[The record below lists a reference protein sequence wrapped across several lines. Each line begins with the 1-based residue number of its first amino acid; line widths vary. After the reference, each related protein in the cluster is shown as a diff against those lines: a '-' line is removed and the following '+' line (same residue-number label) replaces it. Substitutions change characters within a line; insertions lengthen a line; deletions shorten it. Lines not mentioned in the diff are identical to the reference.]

1 MITPFLIFRSAS
13 NLALTIVYVHLGH
26 EEQQSTGLMVSVL
39 LGITSVAVYGALVT
53 IGFDDGWDVKNPPR
67 ISNVDGVVTV
77 AQQFDGVG
85 KFITS
90 IVS

>member
-26 EEQQSTGLMVSVL
+26 EEQQLTGVMVSVL

-53 IGFDDGWDVKNPPR
+53 IGFDEGWDVKRPPG
-67 ISNVDGVVTV
+67 ISNVDGVITV

-90 IVS
+90 IV